1 MHPIWKGK
9 RMNIDIRD
17 VTILF
22 LCVVVVCLLRS
33 CADNGNRAAVLPLPA
48 EDAETPADN
57 VTPMRWAS

>member
-1 MHPIWKGK
+1 
-9 RMNIDIRD
+9 MNIDIRD

-33 CADNGNRAAVLPLPA
+33 CADNGDQAAVLPLPA

>member
-1 MHPIWKGK
+1 
-9 RMNIDIRD
+9 MNIDIRD